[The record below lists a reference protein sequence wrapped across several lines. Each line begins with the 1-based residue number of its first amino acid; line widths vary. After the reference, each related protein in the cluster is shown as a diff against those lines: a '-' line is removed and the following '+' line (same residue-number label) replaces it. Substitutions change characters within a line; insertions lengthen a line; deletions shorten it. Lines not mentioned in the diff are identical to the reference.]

1 MYGTTFCVHTSIMD
15 QEPLQAGRRK
25 LAEVG
30 RPHGGKLLL
39 FFAPLI
45 LLLGGGLTAWL
56 SYRLPSTSLAEFTYL
71 IISVVAFV
79 EAVIVWIMLLLVI
92 PQYNRF
98 AKKATEVLGTAGAGE
113 DRYVSALIGS
123 GLGFWDYDIGSKSVF
138 FSASMMAMLGYPEQD
153 KIDTI
158 DTWMGLVHA
167 EDVEGVKRT
176 IEYHLAK
183 RTPEYAIEYRIKRA
197 NGEYQWVANK
207 GKVKSDV
214 SGKAVRLSGITEDIS
229 NVRRVQEVLKSRTNE
244 LEDAKNKIEREVQ
257 NARKFQKAVDSST
270 EAVSITTPD
279 GALVYVN
286 PAWVILNGFTDSEAL
301 GRNPRILKSEETK
314 PDIFNAMWE
323 KITAGLTFT
332 TEEITNKR
340 KDGSIYHAELSI
352 YPIHE
357 GSQVLFYVSLCQD
370 ITQRKEIDRAKTE
383 FVSLASH
390 QLRTPLSAIRWY
402 SEMLL
407 SKYVGEL
414 NEKQKQYVKE
424 IYAGNLR
431 MVDLV
436 NALLN
441 VSRIDLGT
449 FAIEPEQVNLIE
461 TCDSV
466 LSELTPQIN
475 EKKQTIERI
484 FTNAPKA
491 YLADPKLIRIVFQ
504 NFLSNSVKYTQ
515 PEGHIIAEISTKE
528 NQLYIRV
535 SDNGYGIPK
544 AQHGKIFE
552 KLFRA
557 DNVRQK
563 DTEGTGLG
571 MYIVKAIVESSGG
584 TISFDSEENKGT
596 TFHVYLPLAGMQKK
610 GGMRGLG

>member
-1 MYGTTFCVHTSIMD
+1 MD
-15 QEPLQAGRRK
+15 QEPLQQGKQMIAR
-25 LAEVG
+25 AG

-39 FFAPLI
+39 IFAPISLF
-45 LLLGGGLTAWL
+45 LGAGLVA
-56 SYRLPSTSLAEFTYL
+56 YAAYFLPTSSFAEYTHL
-71 IISVVAFV
+71 IIGMIAFL
-79 EAVIVWIMLLLVI
+79 EAVVITIMMIAVM
-92 PQYNRF
+92 PGYNSF
-98 AKKATEVLGTAGAGE
+98 VAKAGA
-113 DRYVSALIGS
+113 ALSTADENENRAVRALMGS
-123 GLGFWDYDIGSKSVF
+123 NYGFWDINIVKDEVF
-138 FSASMMAMLGYPEQD
+138 FSAQMMAMLGYPDRSQLGKLEFW
-153 KIDTI
+153 T
-158 DTWMGLVHA
+158 GNVHPDDA
-167 EDVEGVKRT
+167 EGVKRAM
-176 IEYHLAK
+176 EYHLDK
-183 RTPEYAIEYRIKRA
+183 RTPEYSIEYRMKRA
-197 NGEYQWVANK
+197 NGEFLWVSDHGMVKLGAD
-207 GKVKSDV
+207 GKP
-214 SGKAVRLSGITEDIS
+214 AFLSGVTQDIS
-229 NVRRVQEVLKSRTNE
+229 NIRRVQEVLESRTTE
-244 LEDAKNKIEREVQ
+244 LEDAKNKIEEEVQ

-270 EAVSITTPD
+270 EAVSISSPD
-279 GALVYVN
+279 GTIVYVN
-286 PAWVILNGFTDSEAL
+286 PAWVQLNGYTDADAL
-301 GRNPRILKSEETK
+301 GRNQRLLKSSDTK
-314 PDIFNAMWE
+314 PDLFTAMWE
-323 KITAGLTFT
+323 KITAGMTFT
-332 TEEITNKR
+332 TEDIINKR

-352 YPIHE
+352 YPIKE
-357 GSQVLFYVSLCQD
+357 GSKLLFYVSLCQD

-414 NEKQKQYVKE
+414 NEKQRQYVKE

-431 MVDLV
+431 MVELV

-449 FAIEPEQVNLIE
+449 FAIDPEPVNLVEI
-461 TCDSV
+461 CDSV

-484 FTNAPKA
+484 FTSAPKV
-491 YLADPKLIRIVFQ
+491 YQADSKLIRIVFQ

-515 PEGHIIAEISTKE
+515 PEGHITAEISTKE
-528 NQLYIRV
+528 GNLYIRV

-544 AQHGKIFE
+544 GQHGKIFE

-584 TISFDSEENKGT
+584 KIWFESEENKGT
-596 TFHVYLPLAGMQKK
+596 TFHVFMPLTGMPKK
-610 GGMRGLG
+610 GGMKGLG

>member
-1 MYGTTFCVHTSIMD
+1 ME
-15 QEPLQAGRRK
+15 QEPLQEGRKK
-25 LAEVG
+25 LSEVG
-30 RPHGGKLLL
+30 RPHGGVLLL
-39 FFAPLI
+39 IFAPITLI
-45 LLLGGGLTAWL
+45 IGGAVTGWL
-56 SYRLPSTSLAEFTYL
+56 AYWLPSSSLAEYAYL
-71 IISVVAFV
+71 IIGVTAIV

-98 AKKATEVLGTAGAGE
+98 AKKAGEALNIAGTGE
-113 DRYVSALIGS
+113 DRYIRAMIGS
-123 GLGFWDYDIGSKSVF
+123 GLGFWDYDIGKKTVF
-138 FSASMMAMLGYPEQD
+138 FSGRMMSMLGYPDRD
-153 KIDTI
+153 KEETI
-158 DTWMGLVHA
+158 DFWMNSVHP
-167 EDVEGVKRT
+167 DDLDGVKRSM
-176 IEYHLAK
+176 EYHIAR
-183 RTPEYAIEYRIKRA
+183 RTPEYAIEYRFKRQ
-197 NGEYQWVANK
+197 NGEYQWVADK
-207 GKVKSDV
+207 GQMKTDA
-214 SGKAVRLSGITEDIS
+214 SGKPERVSGITEDIS
-229 NVRRVQEVLKSRTNE
+229 NVRRVQEVLEARTNE

-286 PAWVILNGFTDSEAL
+286 PAWVELNGYTDSEAL
-301 GRNPRILKSEETK
+301 GRNPRLLKSEETK
-314 PDIFNAMWE
+314 ADIFVAMWE
-323 KITAGLTFT
+323 KISAGLTFT
-332 TEEITNKR
+332 TEDITNKR
-340 KDGSIYHAELSI
+340 KNGTIYHAELSI
-352 YPIHE
+352 YPIRE

-370 ITQRKEIDRAKTE
+370 ITQRKEVDRAKTE

-414 NEKQKQYVKE
+414 NDKQKQYVKE

-431 MVDLV
+431 MVELV

-449 FAIEPEQVNLIE
+449 FAIEPEAVNLVEICE
-461 TCDSV
+461 SV
-466 LSELTPQIN
+466 LGELTPQIN
-475 EKKQTIERI
+475 EKKQTVEKI
-484 FTNAPKA
+484 FATAPA
-491 YLADPKLIRIVFQ
+491 SYMADSKLIRIVFQ

-515 PEGHIIAEISTKE
+515 PEGHIVAEIATQG

-544 AQHGKIFE
+544 SQHGKIFE

-584 TISFDSEENKGT
+584 KIWFESAENEGT
-596 TFHVYLPLAGMQKK
+596 TFHVLLPLAGMPKK
-610 GGMRGLG
+610 GGTKGLG